1 MIPPKKIT
9 MKKLLLLLFIIPN
22 LVMGDDYIIAR
33 VDIDIQNPNAEIL
46 FWAAPPK
53 PPTEYRSCKIA
64 EVSQVCKLLGECK
77 LRNFLFLINGYSY
90 DDFEID
96 KVDFIVP
103 TGFHMQIF
111 QNLQILPEALTLAD
125 VESKT
130 FYGKSYIDFL
140 HSDIRVKVEDNFTH
154 KKKENIICA
163 NSCGCFNTSI
173 ENGAR
178 NVYERNGYCIEDS
191 IQTDSSLKEIFVKRN
206 ITNALKSDTL
216 QMFDE
221 ESKDKKIESRAYVGL
236 CKEVK
241 RDAYIINTKEKSLNH
256 LKRSGGWK
264 GWKQKSGDGYRFA
277 EQYGI
282 QDMRSSGEQ
291 YLARIDFTF
300 SKKHGWLMYFTTSL
314 LAEEDDKV
322 ILTIDDESFIFKGK
336 GAFHKQGFP
345 LSDEMINLL
354 KSTKNDF
361 YVKEIYVG
369 TGTKYRT
376 VYKSKDLKKAL
387 LWTVGE

>member
-1 MIPPKKIT
+1 
-9 MKKLLLLLFIIPN
+9 
-22 LVMGDDYIIAR
+22 VMGDDYIIAR
-33 VDIDIQNPNAEIL
+33 VDIDIQNPNAEISL
-46 FWAAPPK
+46 FSSPIR
-53 PPTEYRSCKIA
+53 EYRSCKIA
-64 EVSQVCKLLGECK
+64 EVSQLCKLLGGCD
-77 LRNFLFLINGYSY
+77 LGDFLFLINGYSY

-96 KVDFIVP
+96 KVDFMVP

-130 FYGKSYIDFL
+130 FFGNSYIDFL
-140 HSDIRVKVEDNFTH
+140 HSDIRVMVEDNFTH
-154 KKKENIICA
+154 NKKENIVCT

-173 ENGAR
+173 ENGAK
-178 NVYERNGYCIEDS
+178 NVYERNGYCIVDS
-191 IQTDSSLKEIFVKRN
+191 IQTDSSLKEIFVQRN
-206 ITNALKSDTL
+206 ITNTLKSDTL
-216 QMFDE
+216 KMFDE
-221 ESKDKKIESRAYVGL
+221 ESKDKKIDSRAYVGL

-256 LKRSGGWK
+256 LKRSGGWQ
-264 GWKQKSGDGYRFA
+264 GWKQKSGDGYRFT

-314 LAEEDDKV
+314 LAGEDDKV

-336 GAFHKQGFP
+336 GFFHKQEFP
-345 LSDEMINLL
+345 LTDEMINLL

>member
-1 MIPPKKIT
+1 MN
-9 MKKLLLLLFIIPN
+9 KLLLLLFLIPN
-22 LVMGDDYIIAR
+22 LVIGEDYIIK
-33 VDIDIQNPNAEIL
+33 NPEIS
-46 FWAAPPK
+46 FSSPIR
-53 PPTEYRSCKIA
+53 EYRSCKIA
-64 EVSQVCKLLGECK
+64 DVSQLCKLLGECESW
-77 LRNFLFLINGYSY
+77 NFPLKGYSY
-90 DDFEID
+90 DNFEIFLE
-96 KVDFIVP
+96 KNPKLNIQP
-103 TGFHMQIF
+103 K
-111 QNLQILPEALTLAD
+111 ALTLAD

-130 FYGKSYIDFL
+130 FFGKSYIDFL
-140 HSDIRVKVEDNFTH
+140 HSDIRVKVEDKRVKVEDNFTH

-206 ITNALKSDTL
+206 ITNTLKSDTL
-216 QMFDE
+216 KMFDE
-221 ESKDKKIESRAYVGL
+221 ESKDKKIDSRAYVGL

-345 LSDEMINLL
+345 LTDEIINLL

-387 LWTVGE
+387 LWTVGD